1 MQEVSV
7 ITNRYNKVLKKLL
20 FWMKQDE
27 FMSIIK
33 KDEILLLFG
42 IVELNRKEKQQDIG
56 YTLRVI
62 GKVLNL
68 LNETEKKKKKKTVC
82 FFKIVKMSI

>member
-1 MQEVSV
+1 
-7 ITNRYNKVLKKLL
+7 
-20 FWMKQDE
+20 MKQDE

-68 LNETEKKKKKKTVC
+68 LNKTEKKKKNKKNGM
-82 FFKIVKMSI
+82 FL

>member
-1 MQEVSV
+1 
-7 ITNRYNKVLKKLL
+7 
-20 FWMKQDE
+20 MKQDE

-42 IVELNRKEKQQDIG
+42 IVEPNRKEKQQDIG

-68 LNETEKKKKKKTVC
+68 LNETEKKKKQKKNGM
-82 FFKIVKMSI
+82 FL

>member
-42 IVELNRKEKQQDIG
+42 IVEPNRKEKQQDIG

-68 LNETEKKKKKKTVC
+68 LNETEKKTTKNGM
-82 FFKIVKMSI
+82 FL

>member
-1 MQEVSV
+1 
-7 ITNRYNKVLKKLL
+7 
-20 FWMKQDE
+20 MKQDE

-68 LNETEKKKKKKTVC
+68 LNETEKKTKKTVC
-82 FFKIVKMSI
+82 YFKIVKMSI

>member
-68 LNETEKKKKKKTVC
+68 LNETEKKKKKKKKKKSS
-82 FFKIVKMSI
+82 FF

>member
-1 MQEVSV
+1 
-7 ITNRYNKVLKKLL
+7 
-20 FWMKQDE
+20 MKQDE

-56 YTLRVI
+56 YTLPVI

-68 LNETEKKKKKKTVC
+68 LNETEKKKTKTVC

>member
-68 LNETEKKKKKKTVC
+68 LNETEKKKKKNGM
-82 FFKIVKMSI
+82 FL

>member
-42 IVELNRKEKQQDIG
+42 IVELNRKEKQQDIR

-68 LNETEKKKKKKTVC
+68 LNETEKKTKKNGM
-82 FFKIVKMSI
+82 FL

>member
-1 MQEVSV
+1 
-7 ITNRYNKVLKKLL
+7 
-20 FWMKQDE
+20 MKQDE

-68 LNETEKKKKKKTVC
+68 LNETEKKKKNKQKKTVC

>member
-68 LNETEKKKKKKTVC
+68 LNETEKKQKKTVC

>member
-1 MQEVSV
+1 
-7 ITNRYNKVLKKLL
+7 
-20 FWMKQDE
+20 MKQDE

-68 LNETEKKKKKKTVC
+68 LNETEKKKTKKKRYVSL
-82 FFKIVKMSI
+82 K

>member
-1 MQEVSV
+1 
-7 ITNRYNKVLKKLL
+7 
-20 FWMKQDE
+20 MKQDE

-42 IVELNRKEKQQDIG
+42 IVEPNRKEKQQDIG

-68 LNETEKKKKKKTVC
+68 LNETEKKNNKKRYVSLK
-82 FFKIVKMSI
+82 

>member
-68 LNETEKKKKKKTVC
+68 LNETEKKTKKTVC

>member
-1 MQEVSV
+1 
-7 ITNRYNKVLKKLL
+7 
-20 FWMKQDE
+20 MKQDE

-68 LNETEKKKKKKTVC
+68 LNETEKKTKQNKTKKKTVC

>member
-68 LNETEKKKKKKTVC
+68 LNETEKKKKKKTKENGM
-82 FFKIVKMSI
+82 FL

>member
-68 LNETEKKKKKKTVC
+68 LNETEKKTTKNGM
-82 FFKIVKMSI
+82 FL

>member
-42 IVELNRKEKQQDIG
+42 IVEPNRKEKQQDIG

-68 LNETEKKKKKKTVC
+68 LNETEKKNKKRYVSLK
-82 FFKIVKMSI
+82 

>member
-68 LNETEKKKKKKTVC
+68 LNETEKKTKQKKNGM
-82 FFKIVKMSI
+82 FL

>member
-1 MQEVSV
+1 
-7 ITNRYNKVLKKLL
+7 
-20 FWMKQDE
+20 MKQDE

-68 LNETEKKKKKKTVC
+68 LNETEKKKKQKKKRYVYL
-82 FFKIVKMSI
+82 K

>member
-1 MQEVSV
+1 
-7 ITNRYNKVLKKLL
+7 
-20 FWMKQDE
+20 MKQDE

-68 LNETEKKKKKKTVC
+68 LNETEKNKKNKKKNGM
-82 FFKIVKMSI
+82 FL

>member
-1 MQEVSV
+1 
-7 ITNRYNKVLKKLL
+7 
-20 FWMKQDE
+20 MKQDE

-68 LNETEKKKKKKTVC
+68 LNETEKKNKKKTVC

>member
-1 MQEVSV
+1 
-7 ITNRYNKVLKKLL
+7 
-20 FWMKQDE
+20 MKQDE

-68 LNETEKKKKKKTVC
+68 LNETEKKKKKRYVSLK
-82 FFKIVKMSI
+82 

>member
-1 MQEVSV
+1 
-7 ITNRYNKVLKKLL
+7 
-20 FWMKQDE
+20 MKQDE

-68 LNETEKKKKKKTVC
+68 LNETEKKKKKTKKKRYVSL
-82 FFKIVKMSI
+82 K

>member
-1 MQEVSV
+1 
-7 ITNRYNKVLKKLL
+7 
-20 FWMKQDE
+20 MKQDE

-68 LNETEKKKKKKTVC
+68 LNETEKKKQKKNGM
-82 FFKIVKMSI
+82 FL

>member
-68 LNETEKKKKKKTVC
+68 LNETEKKKKKKNGM
-82 FFKIVKMSI
+82 FL

>member
-1 MQEVSV
+1 
-7 ITNRYNKVLKKLL
+7 
-20 FWMKQDE
+20 MKQDE

-56 YTLRVI
+56 YTLPVI

-68 LNETEKKKKKKTVC
+68 LNETEKKKKKKQKKRYVSL
-82 FFKIVKMSI
+82 K

>member
-1 MQEVSV
+1 
-7 ITNRYNKVLKKLL
+7 
-20 FWMKQDE
+20 MKQDE

-68 LNETEKKKKKKTVC
+68 LSETEKKNKKKTVC

>member
-1 MQEVSV
+1 
-7 ITNRYNKVLKKLL
+7 
-20 FWMKQDE
+20 MKQDE

-68 LNETEKKKKKKTVC
+68 LNETEKKKTKKNGM
-82 FFKIVKMSI
+82 FL

>member
-1 MQEVSV
+1 
-7 ITNRYNKVLKKLL
+7 
-20 FWMKQDE
+20 MKQDE

-42 IVELNRKEKQQDIG
+42 IVEPNRKEKQQDIG

-68 LNETEKKKKKKTVC
+68 LNETEKKKTKNGM
-82 FFKIVKMSI
+82 FL

>member
-68 LNETEKKKKKKTVC
+68 LNETEKKTKKNGM
-82 FFKIVKMSI
+82 FL

>member
-1 MQEVSV
+1 
-7 ITNRYNKVLKKLL
+7 
-20 FWMKQDE
+20 MKQDE

-68 LNETEKKKKKKTVC
+68 LNETEKKKNKKKRYVSL
-82 FFKIVKMSI
+82 K

>member
-1 MQEVSV
+1 
-7 ITNRYNKVLKKLL
+7 
-20 FWMKQDE
+20 MKQDE

-68 LNETEKKKKKKTVC
+68 LNETEKKNKNGM
-82 FFKIVKMSI
+82 FL

>member
-68 LNETEKKKKKKTVC
+68 LNETEKKNKKNGM
-82 FFKIVKMSI
+82 FL

>member
-42 IVELNRKEKQQDIG
+42 IVELNRKEKQQDIR

-68 LNETEKKKKKKTVC
+68 LNETEKKQKKTVC

>member
-1 MQEVSV
+1 
-7 ITNRYNKVLKKLL
+7 
-20 FWMKQDE
+20 MKQDE
-27 FMSIIK
+27 LMSIIK
-33 KDEILLLFG
+33 KDEILLPFG

-68 LNETEKKKKKKTVC
+68 LNETEKKNKNGM
-82 FFKIVKMSI
+82 FL

>member
-1 MQEVSV
+1 
-7 ITNRYNKVLKKLL
+7 
-20 FWMKQDE
+20 MKQDE

-42 IVELNRKEKQQDIG
+42 IVELNRKEKQQGIG

-68 LNETEKKKKKKTVC
+68 LNKTEKKTKKTV
-82 FFKIVKMSI
+82 

>member
-68 LNETEKKKKKKTVC
+68 LSETEKKNKKKTVC

>member
-1 MQEVSV
+1 
-7 ITNRYNKVLKKLL
+7 
-20 FWMKQDE
+20 MKQDE

-68 LNETEKKKKKKTVC
+68 LNETEKNKTKKNGM
-82 FFKIVKMSI
+82 FL

>member
-68 LNETEKKKKKKTVC
+68 LNETEKKKKKKRY
-82 FFKIVKMSI
+82 F